1 MYKSSHKNLRASQR
15 RQQRDRRRA
24 AHRKRILI
32 GAAMIVCLL
41 TCTVHA
47 LESSSALLSNDTS
60 VEPPRSAENAPA
72 AIPSSKA
79 PAPAQVPVDTS
90 LKPPESAASAPA
102 AIASSETTLPPAA
115 ASNTPGSTENDWKL
129 LLVNAWNPLPEDFA
143 ISLTQLKNG
152 HAVDERCYPDLQAM
166 MDDCRAAGLKPVIC
180 SSYRTQ
186 AKQEQLFNHAVNQ
199 YLAKGYSDADAR
211 AEAGKS
217 VAIPGTGE
225 HQLGLAVDIVDLSN
239 QNLNESQEKT
249 AVQKWLMENSWR
261 YGFILRYPNGKSDIT
276 GIIYEP
282 WHYRYVGKDAAKE
295 IYEQEI
301 CLEEYVTQ

>member
-1 MYKSSHKNLRASQR
+1 MYKGNHNSLRASQR
-15 RQQRDRRRA
+15 RQQKDRRRA
-24 AHRKRILI
+24 AHRKRIWI
-32 GAAMIVCLL
+32 GAAMVVCLL
-41 TCTVHA
+41 TCAVHA
-47 LESSSALLSNDTS
+47 LDSSSALLSNDTS
-60 VEPPRSAENAPA
+60 VAPPRSAENTP
-72 AIPSSKA
+72 AIPSSEV
-79 PAPAQVPVDTS
+79 PAPIQVPANIS
-90 LKPPESAASAPA
+90 AEPPESAVSAPA
-102 AIASSETTLPPAA
+102 AIASSETILPPAA
-115 ASNTPGSTENDWKL
+115 VSNTPVSAENAWHL
-129 LLVNAWNPLPEDFA
+129 RLVNAWNSLPDDFA
-143 ISLTQLKNG
+143 VSLTQLKNG
-152 HAVDERCYPDLQAM
+152 HAVDERCYPELQAM
-166 MDDCRAAGLKPVIC
+166 MNDCRAAGLKPVIC

-217 VAIPGTGE
+217 VAVPGTSE

-239 QNLNESQEKT
+239 QNLDESQEKT

-301 CLEEYVTQ
+301 CLEEYVAQ

>member
-1 MYKSSHKNLRASQR
+1 MYENRYNSLRASQQ
-15 RQQRDRRRA
+15 RQQRDRRRKA
-24 AHRKRILI
+24 RRKRVLI
-32 GAAMIVCLL
+32 GAAMVVCLL
-41 TCTVHA
+41 TCAVHA
-47 LESSSALLSNDTS
+47 LDSSSAPMPDNTS
-60 VEPPRSAENAPA
+60 VEPPGVGEN
-72 AIPSSKA
+72 
-79 PAPAQVPVDTS
+79 TS
-90 LKPPESAASAPA
+90 A
-102 AIASSETTLPPAA
+102 AIASSEAPAPAQAPDDASMEPPGFGENAPAA
-115 ASNTPGSTENDWKL
+115 APSPVIPPPTAASGTPAPAENDWRL
-129 LLVNAWNPLPEDFA
+129 RLVNAWNPLPENFTV
-143 ISLTQLKNG
+143 SLTQLKNG

-166 MDDCRAAGLKPVIC
+166 MDDCRAAGLQPVIC

-186 AKQEQLFNHAVNQ
+186 AKQERLFNNAAQQ

-261 YGFILRYPNGKSDIT
+261 YGFILRYPNDKSDIT

-301 CLEEYVTQ
+301 CLEEYVAR

>member
-1 MYKSSHKNLRASQR
+1 MYENRYNSLRASQQ
-15 RQQRDRRRA
+15 RQQRDRRRKA
-24 AHRKRILI
+24 RRKRVLI
-32 GAAMIVCLL
+32 GAAMVVCLL
-41 TCTVHA
+41 TCAVHA
-47 LESSSALLSNDTS
+47 LDSSSAPMPDNTS
-60 VEPPRSAENAPA
+60 VEPPGFGENAPA
-72 AIPSSKA
+72 AAPSPVIPPPTA
-79 PAPAQVPVDTS
+79 AAGTPAPA
-90 LKPPESAASAPA
+90 
-102 AIASSETTLPPAA
+102 
-115 ASNTPGSTENDWKL
+115 ENDWRL
-129 LLVNAWNPLPEDFA
+129 RLVNAWNPLPENFTV
-143 ISLTQLKNG
+143 SLTQLKNG

-166 MDDCRAAGLKPVIC
+166 MDDCRAAGLQPVIC

-186 AKQEQLFNHAVNQ
+186 AKQERLFNNAAQQ

-217 VAIPGTGE
+217 VAVPGTGE

-261 YGFILRYPNGKSDIT
+261 YGFILRYPNDKSDIT

-301 CLEEYVTQ
+301 CLEEYVAR

>member
-1 MYKSSHKNLRASQR
+1 MYKGSHKSLPASQQ

-24 AHRKRILI
+24 AQRQRVLI
-32 GAAMIVCLL
+32 GAAMVVGLL
-41 TCTVHA
+41 TCAVHA
-47 LESSSALLSNDTS
+47 LESSSALLSNDTC
-60 VEPPRSAENAPA
+60 VEPLALGENIPA
-72 AIPSSKA
+72 AVASSEV
-79 PAPAQVPVDTS
+79 PAPTQVPSNTS
-90 LKPPESAASAPA
+90 MKPPESAVSIPA
-102 AIASSETTLPPAA
+102 AVAPPETILPPAA
-115 ASNTPGSTENDWKL
+115 VPNTPVSAENDWRL
-129 LLVNAWNPLPEDFA
+129 RLVNAWNPLSDDFA

-186 AKQEQLFNHAVNQ
+186 AKQEQLFNDTVHQ
-199 YLAKGYSDADAR
+199 YLAKGYADADAR

-217 VAIPGTGE
+217 VAVPGTSE

-282 WHYRYVGKDAAKE
+282 WHYRYVGKDAARE

-301 CLEEYVTQ
+301 CLEEYVAR